1 MRDACSTIN
10 IGNLSHTPTDFSGAN
25 TCDLLW
31 NTLPLPENCWAQHCC
46 GSLCNAGTLNDNDS
60 GYTLRENTFQGSYV
74 GQLRVGSQS
83 MYNHL
88 ANIQNFHYQCQFQHQ
103 RYLSFRHHKKLNAL
117 ISSTPTPPLSFRGC
131 GNERSGQS
139 QNHCCCYR
147 N

>member
-1 MRDACSTIN
+1 MLVPQLTLGIFLTHRPISP
-10 IGNLSHTPTDFSGAN
+10 GRTPAIFCGTFS
-25 TCDLLW
+25 
-31 NTLPLPENCWAQHCC
+31 LPPENCCAQHFC

-60 GYTLRENTFQGSYV
+60 GYTLGENTFQGSYV

-88 ANIQNFHYQCQFQHQ
+88 ASIQNFHYQCQFQHQ

-139 QNHCCCYR
+139 QNQCCCYR
-147 N
+147 K